1 MQINQRLEQC
11 VTSTVFRF
19 VQNKCLAYMNKFFT
33 TAENMRTNTRNS
45 FLKLKHPFRN
55 TSIGQ
60 KGLFCIGPAIWNR
73 FQEIF
78 KKTRNLNDIWYNMKH
93 YYLNNLSGPNLW
105 NGGRFDYALA
115 IIKNIFLFIKQI
127 FLHPFFSFPCFTLIE
142 RRQ

>member
-1 MQINQRLEQC
+1 
-11 VTSTVFRF
+11 
-19 VQNKCLAYMNKFFT
+19 MNKFFT
-33 TAENMRTNTRNS
+33 TAEKMRTNTRNS
-45 FLKLKHPFRN
+45 FLKLKHPFRK

-60 KGLFCIGPAIWNR
+60 KGLFYIGPAIWNR

-78 KKTRNLNDIWYNMKH
+78 KKTRNLNAIWYNMKH

-127 FLHPFFSFPCFTLIE
+127 FLHPFFFFSLLHSDWKTTIKIMLFACFVLSLLCYF
-142 RRQ
+142 